1 MEPRHRRRRLKMV
14 HLFLWMPIGIALAC
28 LQTASPA
35 PEYLTE
41 IAPVTSSPVIAA
53 QTEEPA
59 GAVVWVSTPA
69 RRCVRVIAA
78 EALWLRTGESEHT
91 TSIGYLTSGEVVTL
105 ISDVDPDWW
114 LVSRAGSLGYARSSF
129 LELIECE

>member
-41 IAPVTSSPVIAA
+41 IAPVTSSP
-53 QTEEPA
+53 
-59 GAVVWVSTPA
+59 
-69 RRCVRVIAA
+69 VIAA